1 MFTFNLEESCVE
13 FQNHQ
18 TKCSWSPDTFDML
31 IKKTN
36 GFIDYNNTF
45 SINHDD
51 NEVNFHIQ
59 YGKNG
64 SSGTFNLTFQMTPE
78 IRTSLEKALQE
89 LREYHHGTSVTDI
102 LCKIHRKV

>member
-1 MFTFNLEESCVE
+1 MFTFNQQQVCIE
-13 FQNHQ
+13 FQNDQ
-18 TKCSWSPDTFDML
+18 MKYSWSPDTFDML
-31 IKKTN
+31 IEETN
-36 GFIDYNNTF
+36 GFIDCNNTF

-51 NEVNFHIQ
+51 NKVNFHIQ
-59 YGKNG
+59 YGKSG